1 METTREHKIR
11 VLHER
16 ALTLPAE
23 SREAFLWRTCPDD
36 PMLIQ
41 DVLKLL
47 RTTAQQQPQPVDPS
61 AVPTTPAVPEAT
73 RGAGWIGPYRVERL
87 LGRGGMGE
95 VWQAVRDDGTFRKVV
110 AIKIMTTP
118 LEGEGQFLQ
127 RFRQER
133 QMLANLDHPGISRI
147 LDGGELSDGRPYMVM
162 DFIDG
167 LPLDRHCDERR
178 LSIEDRVRLVIQVCE
193 AVDYLHKSGIIHRD
207 LKPGN
212 VLVTPNGTVKLLD
225 FGIARV
231 SSVAVADPLM
241 TSPQHRLLT
250 PGYASPEQMAGE
262 TCTPRSDIYSLGA
275 VLYRLLTQQTPSLSA
290 PTAPSGM
297 ISATEMGQAKTTR
310 KLAPH
315 MLGDL
320 DGIAMKALEHNPA
333 RRYATALELAEDLKR
348 FLEGRPVTARAAPV
362 GERIM
367 RFARRRS
374 GVVAVAAV
382 VLALAVFSGVQ
393 TYRYLRAEDSAEAE
407 KRELAALLERL
418 PAAPASEA
426 MSASESDKLLAEV
439 KKLRL
444 GLESMAQATSATAV
458 ESAGRGAATRQVVA
472 FLDRTAPAALKS
484 PALAAE
490 IGRTYQAAA
499 DLRSKSA
506 AGGGPEV
513 LDLYSK
519 ASYLLRTGQSSGVR
533 DADVNGRIITVAKRV
548 VEMGGNPAA
557 LDSSLR
563 EKWTPAPPSQAA
575 AAESEAQPAPPAGRG
590 ASPDAR
596 PSRVE
601 KAATAPPPATQ
612 QAPPPPVT
620 QQAAPPVTPSPAPPP
635 AIARAPAGWQER
647 LTNISIKVSTAA
659 QAFEQK
665 KQELAASGLTPS
677 ADLVSS
683 SQQMQTCLEAARS
696 YARSGDWDGAQDYL
710 ARADGFAT
718 RLMRALGR

>member
-1 METTREHKIR
+1 MEATREHKIR
-11 VLHER
+11 VLYER
-16 ALTLPAE
+16 VLSLPAE
-23 SREAFLWRTCPDD
+23 SREAFLWQTCPDD

-47 RTTAQQQPQPVDPS
+47 RTTAPEQPQPVDS
-61 AVPTTPAVPEAT
+61 SSVPTTPAVPEAT

-241 TSPQHRLLT
+241 TAPQHRLLT

-297 ISATEMGQAKTTR
+297 ISATEMGQAKTAR
-310 KLAPH
+310 KLPSH

-333 RRYATALELAEDLKR
+333 HRYATALELAEDLKR
-348 FLEGRPVTARAAPV
+348 FLEGRPVTARAAPA

-374 GVVAVAAV
+374 GVLAVAAV
-382 VLALAVFSGVQ
+382 VLALAVFGGVQ
-393 TYRYLRAEDSAEAE
+393 TYRYLRAQDSAEAE
-407 KRELAALLERL
+407 RRQLAALLERL
-418 PAAPASEA
+418 PAAPASA
-426 MSASESDKLLAEV
+426 SMTASESDKLLAEV
-439 KKLRL
+439 KQLRL
-444 GLESMAQATSATAV
+444 GLESMAHATSATAA
-458 ESAGRGAATRQVVA
+458 ESERRGAATRQVVD

-499 DLRSKSA
+499 DLKSKSA
-506 AGGGPEV
+506 AGAKPEV

-533 DADVNGRIITVAKRV
+533 DADVSGRIIAVAKRV
-548 VEMGGNPAA
+548 MEMGGNPAV

-563 EKWTPAPPSQAA
+563 EKWTAAPASQT
-575 AAESEAQPAPPAGRG
+575 AEAEREAQPAQPVPSTSPPAQR
-590 ASPDAR
+590 R
-596 PSRVE
+596 PGSAPEAPPALAE
-601 KAATAPPPATQ
+601 KAATAPPPAAQQTPPPSAPPP
-612 QAPPPPVT
+612 QAPP
-620 QQAAPPVTPSPAPPP
+620 A
-635 AIARAPAGWQER
+635 ARAPAGWQER

-665 KQELAASGLTPS
+665 RQELAASGLTPS

-696 YARSGDWDGAQDYL
+696 YARSGDWEGAQDYL
-710 ARADGFAT
+710 TRADGFAT